1 MTTQLTNLLGLVAA
15 SLTTLAF
22 LPQVI
27 RTWRLRSAQDLS
39 LGMFSLLCVGVA
51 LWLVYG
57 LLTGN
62 LPIIAANGAT
72 LVLCGIL
79 LYFKLA
85 FKK

>member
-1 MTTQLTNLLGLVAA
+1 
-15 SLTTLAF
+15 
-22 LPQVI
+22 
-27 RTWRLRSAQDLS
+27 

-57 LLTGN
+57 LLTAN

-85 FKK
+85 FK